1 MVGCLKTD
9 ALSSSRKFQ
18 KTLQV
23 RNECLT
29 RKPNGIVLDA
39 CVVKWDGYERLERV
53 RDVYDRVRRAGVD
66 G

>member
-1 MVGCLKTD
+1 MVASKQTP
-9 ALSSSRKFQ
+9 SPRVVNFK